1 LFYFAGQRAGPRL
14 LDARAASYCRRK
26 GHERIARAITFC
38 RAAALRGR
46 FPCGAAMVAW
56 IVWLIVAA
64 VLGVAELATTT
75 FALGI
80 IAVAALVAAAV
91 GAVHLGLPFQ
101 LLAFIIAS
109 GAGLGFV
116 LPIARRHLKQP
127 PLLKTGPAAL
137 VGRSAQ
143 VLEEVTGNGGRVR
156 IGGEVWSARSYDESL
171 VIPAGAAVDVM
182 QIEGAT
188 ALVYPR
194 E

>member
-1 LFYFAGQRAGPRL
+1 
-14 LDARAASYCRRK
+14 
-26 GHERIARAITFC
+26 
-38 RAAALRGR
+38 
-46 FPCGAAMVAW
+46 MAW

-64 VLGVAELATTT
+64 VLGVAELMTTT

-80 IAVAALVAAAV
+80 IAVGALVAAGI
-91 GAVHLGLPFQ
+91 GATGLALPFQ
-101 LLAFIIAS
+101 LIAFIAAS

-116 LPIARRHLKQP
+116 LPVARRHIKQP

-137 VGRSAQ
+137 VGKSAS
-143 VLEEVTGNGGRVR
+143 VLEEVSEHGGRVR
-156 IGGEVWSARSYDESL
+156 IGGEVWSARSYDETL
-171 VIPAGAAVDVM
+171 VIPVGRKVDVL

>member
-1 LFYFAGQRAGPRL
+1 M
-14 LDARAASYCRRK
+14 
-26 GHERIARAITFC
+26 T
-38 RAAALRGR
+38 
-46 FPCGAAMVAW
+46 AW

-64 VLGVAELATTT
+64 VLGVAELMTTT

-80 IAVAALVAAAV
+80 IAVAAVVAA
-91 GAVHLGLPFQ
+91 GASALGLALPFQ
-101 LLAFIIAS
+101 LLAFIVAS

-116 LPIARRHLKQP
+116 LPIARRHIRQP

-137 VGRSAQ
+137 VGRHAQ
-143 VLEEVTGNGGRVR
+143 VLEEVTGHGGRVR
-156 IGGEVWSARSYDESL
+156 IGGEVWSARSYDEDL
-171 VIPAGAAVDVM
+171 VIPAGRTVDVL